1 MEMMENL
8 QKIARQCGEIMLS
21 AEDIER
27 NITEKEGQKNF
38 VTKYDVLVQKT
49 LQKELLALY
58 PEAHFYGE
66 EDGQQDDVHSG
77 MAFIVDPIDGTTNF
91 IKGYRVSA
99 VSIGVAKDGE
109 IICGVVYD
117 PYTDTMYHAEKG
129 KGAYVN
135 GKRVYVS
142 DCSLANSMVCV
153 GTAPYYA
160 EYTDRTFALARALFD
175 NALDLRR
182 SGSAA
187 LDLCAVGCGRADLM
201 TEWVVCPWDFAAAK
215 CIIEEAGGIMTQIDG
230 SPMKLDGKCSIL
242 AGGKRAHT
250 EFFEKGL
257 HKI

>member
-1 MEMMENL
+1 MKMMENL

-58 PEAHFYGE
+58 PDAHFYGE
-66 EDGQQDDVHSG
+66 EDGQQEDVHSG
-77 MAFIVDPIDGTTNF
+77 IAFIVDPIDGTTNF

-135 GKRVYVS
+135 GKRVHVS
-142 DCSLANSMVCV
+142 DCSLSNSMVCV

-160 EYTDRTFALARALFD
+160 EYTDKNF
-175 NALDLRR
+175 
-182 SGSAA
+182 
-187 LDLCAVGCGRADLM
+187 
-201 TEWVVCPWDFAAAK
+201 
-215 CIIEEAGGIMTQIDG
+215 
-230 SPMKLDGKCSIL
+230 CSCKSFI
-242 AGGKRAHT
+242 
-250 EFFEKGL
+250 
-257 HKI
+257 

>member
-1 MEMMENL
+1 MDLMTNL
-8 QKIARQCGEIMLS
+8 QRIARKCGDIMLS

-38 VTKYDVLVQKT
+38 VTKYDVMVQET
-49 LQKELLALY
+49 LQKELLELY
-58 PEAHFYGE
+58 PDAHFYGE
-66 EDGQQDDVHSG
+66 ENGQQGDVLNG

-99 VSIGVAKDGE
+99 VSIAATQDGE

-117 PYTDTMYHAEKG
+117 PYTDTMYYAQKG

-135 GKRVYVS
+135 EKRVYVTDNPLS
-142 DCSLANSMVCV
+142 NSMVCV
-153 GTAPYYA
+153 GTAPYYS
-160 EYTDRTFALARALFD
+160 EYTDRTFKLFRALFD

-187 LDLCAVGCGRADLM
+187 LDLCAVGAGRADLM
-201 TEWVVCPWDFAAAK
+201 AELVVCPWDFAAAK
-215 CIIEEAGGIMTQIDG
+215 CIIEEAGGVVTQIDG
-230 SPMKLDGKCSIL
+230 SPMRLDAKCSIL
-242 AGGKRAHT
+242 AGGKKAHR

-257 HKI
+257 DKI